1 MNKLQVEAIL
11 NQTYYA
17 WTLLAISVLAEVTGT
32 VALRYS
38 AGFTKLVP
46 SVISGICY
54 LMAVWLMAVVIK
66 HIEVGLTYA
75 VWAAGG
81 IAVTAAIGIIG
92 FGESSSPQK
101 MAGLALIIAGVVLL
115 NTSKH

>member
-1 MNKLQVEAIL
+1 MS
-11 NQTYYA
+11 QTNYA
-17 WTLLAISVLAEVTGT
+17 WTLLAISIIAEVTGT

-38 AGFTKLVP
+38 TGFTRLVP
-46 SVISGICY
+46 TVISGICY
-54 LMAVWLMAVVIK
+54 LAAVWLMAIVIK

-75 VWAAGG
+75 VWAASG
-81 IAVTAAIGIIG
+81 IAVTAVIGIFV

-101 MAGLALIIAGVVLL
+101 IAGLALIITGVVLL